1 MALINKF
8 FCRFSI
14 TTGVLVIGTSY
25 VIIDFLRLIYHLII
39 FFIPGPLFMHWYYA
53 DSQSGDA
60 IHELITD
67 TMMKNRVQAT
77 LILVVDLLTDIALL
91 LSVKSGLITVAMWLG
106 KSIFMAIVYLIVILA
121 LIFAYDHTVLSL
133 IFMPILAIEVY
144 FLLIVA
150 MHFVQLRR
158 SSDLND
164 ENPNE
169 SAV

>member
-1 MALINKF
+1 
-8 FCRFSI
+8 
-14 TTGVLVIGTSY
+14 
-25 VIIDFLRLIYHLII
+25 
-39 FFIPGPLFMHWYYA
+39 
-53 DSQSGDA
+53 
-60 IHELITD
+60 
-67 TMMKNRVQAT
+67 
-77 LILVVDLLTDIALL
+77 
-91 LSVKSGLITVAMWLG
+91 MWLG

-133 IFMPILAIEVY
+133 IFMPILGTKLDMSCWIPNNIFSQAIEVY